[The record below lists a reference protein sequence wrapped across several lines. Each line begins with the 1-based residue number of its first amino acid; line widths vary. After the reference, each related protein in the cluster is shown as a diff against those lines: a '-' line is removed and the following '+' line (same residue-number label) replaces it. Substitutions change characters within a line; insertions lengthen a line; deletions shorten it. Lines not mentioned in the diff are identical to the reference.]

1 MRKRSRAASGAG
13 EGGCRGPP
21 LDARILAH
29 RRPRRDPRP
38 PRRLGPRAL
47 GRAEER
53 EALARRLQLLSLE
66 CLEGR
71 LRIRAEGAEIV
82 CEGRL
87 TARLAQACVVTLA
100 PVAAELE
107 RAVSWRFSPKPAEL
121 ADALE
126 EGDEGALFY
135 EPHGPDLG
143 EALGARAGPSRSTR
157 GPRRRGRGWRRIYGG
172 RGGGG
177 RRRGCCGRRGRRPCG
192 SRAVAAILTL

>member
-1 MRKRSRAASGAG
+1 MKRAGEKPRRKRAQAKADAG
-13 EGGCRGPP
+13 
-21 LDARILAH
+21 
-29 RRPRRDPRP
+29 
-38 PRRLGPRAL
+38 GPRLMREFSHIVAPGEIRARREGL
-47 GRAEER
+47 GLELSAGAEER

-71 LRIRAEGAEIV
+71 LRLRAEGAELV
-82 CEGRL
+82 CEGHL

-143 EALGARAGPSRSTR
+143 EALVQELALSLDPWPKAAGARLEKNLWGAEGEAGE
-157 GPRRRGRGWRRIYGG
+157 
-172 RGGGG
+172 GGGAAGEKGGGLAGAG
-177 RRRGCCGRRGRRPCG
+177 RLRL
-192 SRAVAAILTL
+192 S